1 MRINQYLRQQAFSRH
16 LWYLSEIMISL
27 SFFYLDTCLSKKIDM
42 VQAQDVVGSEKNNL
56 HRMVKVDLFVPIGIP
71 VLLS

>member
-1 MRINQYLRQQAFSRH
+1 
-16 LWYLSEIMISL
+16 MISL
-27 SFFYLDTCLSKKIDM
+27 SFFYLDTCLSKKTDM